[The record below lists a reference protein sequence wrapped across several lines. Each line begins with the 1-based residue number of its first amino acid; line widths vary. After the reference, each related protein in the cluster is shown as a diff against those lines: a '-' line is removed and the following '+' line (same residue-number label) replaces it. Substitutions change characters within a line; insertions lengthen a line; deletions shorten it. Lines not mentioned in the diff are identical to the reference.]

1 MITDEEFE
9 FQQLELRQEREA
21 ANKDAGMRGLKMT
34 RKETLEAI
42 LETLED
48 HCGCD
53 MWNDCDDAAVK
64 ACKALIDEE
73 LSENLK

>member
-34 RKETLEAI
+34 RKETLE
-42 LETLED
+42 D